1 MPYSRKTNSVYLAF
15 FYSKRSH
22 PQVVDLQERRDLL
35 IAASKKLSQA
45 LRSEISET
53 MRRFGLHFNEDSAA
67 LRSAEIEKNTLDLS
81 SPIQVID
88 AVKRAKLDI
97 KDLLKAA
104 AEEGSKYVSE
114 KSASDV
120 IVRHS
125 DLLGRLVYIRPD
137 SDRAKKKSDPWDA
150 KEATKRLRYILD
162 RFREV
167 LKLPM
172 FSPDNAQ
179 NLYSEKA
186 AVDEEY
192 KAVHSRLES
201 QLPALA
207 RLHMSTI
214 GSSHRISTQKK
225 TNGDGDLAR
234 TFGQMTLNDT
244 DEDCESDPPKETICI
259 FDESG
264 CIPAYELFGLTRLGR
279 PIKALLLVGDK
290 HQLPPYDP
298 TQGRSFGR
306 GNSFSNAT
314 ANGQSKRDEKMQSLL
329 DVSALMVD
337 SGKIMLTMQYRVPR
351 DIAEMLNIRVYR
363 GNYKTCPNAGVPMS
377 GMSQQILNVHWSKS
391 SHKFLFVSRGNLLP
405 RRAENGT
412 CAMGRRLPEKV
423 R

>member
-1 MPYSRKTNSVYLAF
+1 M
-15 FYSKRSH
+15 
-22 PQVVDLQERRDLL
+22 VDLQERRDLL

-53 MRRFGLHFNEDSAA
+53 VRRFGLHFNEDSAA
-67 LRSAEIEKNTLDLS
+67 LRSDAIEQHTVGLS

-137 SDRAKKKSDPWDA
+137 PDRAKKKSDPWDA
-150 KEATKRLRYILD
+150 KEATKRLVYILE

-192 KAVHSRLES
+192 KAVHSRLEN

-207 RLHMSTI
+207 CLHMSTI
-214 GSSHRISTQKK
+214 GSSHRISTHKK
-225 TNGDGDLAR
+225 TNSDGDLAR

-244 DEDCESDPPKETICI
+244 DEDCKSDPPKERRQFVFLMSLVAFQLMSC
-259 FDESG
+259 
-264 CIPAYELFGLTRLGR
+264 LGSLAWGGPSR
-279 PIKALLLVGDK
+279 P
-290 HQLPPYDP
+290 
-298 TQGRSFGR
+298 F
-306 GNSFSNAT
+306 F
-314 ANGQSKRDEKMQSLL
+314 
-329 DVSALMVD
+329 
-337 SGKIMLTMQYRVPR
+337 
-351 DIAEMLNIRVYR
+351 
-363 GNYKTCPNAGVPMS
+363 
-377 GMSQQILNVHWSKS
+377 
-391 SHKFLFVSRGNLLP
+391 
-405 RRAENGT
+405 
-412 CAMGRRLPEKV
+412 
-423 R
+423 